1 MLITKPSDTLT
12 PEEDESL
19 MTMERTTTKT
29 VNDNVV

>member
-19 MTMERTTTKT
+19 TTMERTTTKT
-29 VNDNVV
+29 ANDNVV